1 MERFLSPATANK
13 ITVQKPECQR
23 ARKAAWQRYKL
34 KYDDDY
40 RTQQHLSQQKWL
52 QTNPGTID
60 HIVAVIPIKFKEIG
74 HFKHIRNRRKRHC
87 HSRKNLADNALIAK
101 MDARKFCHFNMVG
114 QFYLVPVIAKMDV
127 SKVNIYTYPIVTS
140 DCKDGLQHN
149 VTIACYAGRK
159 TL

>member
-1 MERFLSPATANK
+1 MEPIPCVNCGTFFIPRNCKQNYCTKA
-13 ITVQKPECQR
+13 ECQR

-52 QTNPGTID
+52 QAKPGYYRSYRRRNPDKVQRNRALQT
-60 HIVAVIPIKFKEIG
+60 
-74 HFKHIRNRRKRHC
+74 IRNRRNRQRF
-87 HSRKNLADNALIAK
+87 SRKKLADNALIAK

-127 SKVNIYTYPIVTS
+127 SRVNIYTIS
-140 DCKDGLQHN
+140 N
-149 VTIACYAGRK
+149 CYA
-159 TL
+159 